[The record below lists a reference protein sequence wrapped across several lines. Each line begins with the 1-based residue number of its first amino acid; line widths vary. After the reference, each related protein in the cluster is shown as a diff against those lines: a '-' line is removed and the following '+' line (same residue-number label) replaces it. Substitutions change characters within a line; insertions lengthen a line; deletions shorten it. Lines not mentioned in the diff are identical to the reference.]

1 MGAVCRG
8 ENDVRDEVKGLFFC
22 LTLSGGASSFFVAAE
37 SYALAVLFGY
47 IFLVVLVA
55 LNNWAKE

>member
-1 MGAVCRG
+1 M
-8 ENDVRDEVKGLFFC
+8 RDEVKGLFFC